1 MPKGI
6 IGMEE
11 MAEIFNVTDPLG
23 IHRESV
29 SVELSR
35 EDPGS
40 IERSDA
46 GKIEITIPETGT
58 VQEFCQKLQS
68 ELESMGYTQV
78 DLDEEDEED

>member
-1 MPKGI
+1 MPEGI

-29 SVELSR
+29 SVELTR

-40 IERSDA
+40 IDRSDA
-46 GKIEITIPETGT
+46 GKIAITIPESGT
-58 VQEFCQKLQS
+58 VQEFCQKLQR
-68 ELESMGYTQV
+68 ELESMGYTPV
-78 DLDEEDEED
+78 DLDDEEED